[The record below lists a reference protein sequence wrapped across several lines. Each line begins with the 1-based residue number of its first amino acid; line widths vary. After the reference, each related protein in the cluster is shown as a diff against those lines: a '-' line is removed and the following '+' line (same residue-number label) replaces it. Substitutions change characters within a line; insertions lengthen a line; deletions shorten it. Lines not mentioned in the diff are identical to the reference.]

1 VIRSLA
7 GIGCFTAALSLSLS
21 LGCASSVIS
30 RVERIDPM
38 PAVPSSNSVEAPRK
52 EVHSRPL
59 EESSKEGT
67 HLWSMAS
74 EALNRGDVHRATRH
88 LERLV
93 RQEARTIEGDRARLA
108 LAKTSVAHSAH
119 RRALDLLR
127 RRTSIDKFDRLSTM
141 ALAFEGLENYREAA
155 KVWLEAVKAAENAER
170 DGVARKGA
178 ARTLFLGGNP
188 SEAEA
193 TLAATD
199 KSSLKALVERSLHPK
214 LLERLY
220 QEVGQEDPW
229 HAWLALKHARI
240 LMSRGEGVA
249 AREAVRQAQKTPSNP
264 HVRQE
269 AKELIDRLEAWDR
282 VNPRSVGVLLPLS
295 GKHSGLIRGVRA
307 ALELAFAKDPSLKPI
322 FKDTQG
328 NVEQAAKMAHELIF
342 QDHVAM
348 IVGPIGHFET
358 EAVVSV
364 TRRFHIPHIHLS
376 SKHETG
382 DDSPSVWRFRVSARE
397 YGALMAKH
405 AVEVL
410 GRKRFA
416 ILCPTHTHGYEAMAA
431 FWDQVIAL
439 GGEVTAI
446 EFYDSKAKT
455 TKDLSPFIPKLL
467 HARKPGKVT
476 VNFDALFVPGS
487 ARQMRNIAPI
497 LKFWG
502 VRLQTDPSLKGTSRN
517 PLVQLLGGSSWH
529 RNWLIDRGE
538 DLVDNGIFASSFHYD
553 PNDPHADEFV
563 INFRRSSGQK
573 PLPIHAE
580 VYDAASLAVLA
591 MMGLEGNNHLSRHQ
605 VIQNLLNAGEV
616 KGATGLHRVTGDAPV
631 HRRPWLM
638 TVDLDDIRP
647 RLPLVEEIERR
658 RMRGHTS
665 DSP

>member
-1 VIRSLA
+1 VSKSL
-7 GIGCFTAALSLSLS
+7 IVTGCLTAAVGLLLVQ
-21 LGCASSVIS
+21 GCASPSAS
-30 RVERIDPM
+30 FVERSDSRT
-38 PAVPSSNSVEAPRK
+38 VHTSPSPTLPGPK
-52 EVHSRPL
+52 EVHRESV
-59 EESSKEGT
+59 EKSSKEGT
-67 HLWSMAS
+67 QLWSIAS
-74 EALNRGDVHRATRH
+74 EALQQGDVHRATRH

-93 RQEARTIEGDRARLA
+93 REESGTVEGDRARLA
-108 LAKTSVAHSAH
+108 LAQTSVQHSAH
-119 RRALDLLR
+119 RRALDLLK
-127 RRTSIDKFDRLSTM
+127 RRTSIDEFDRLSTM

-155 KVWLEAVKAAENAER
+155 KVWLEAVKAAENSER
-170 DGVARKGA
+170 GGVARKGA

-193 TLAATD
+193 TLNAADT
-199 KSSLKALVERSLHPK
+199 SSLEVLVEPSLHPK

-220 QEVGQEDPW
+220 REVGQEDPW
-229 HAWLALKHARI
+229 HAWLALKHART
-240 LMSRGEGVA
+240 LMSRGEGLA
-249 AREAVRQAQKTPSNP
+249 AREAVVQAQQPPANP
-264 HVRQE
+264 HIRQE
-269 AKELIDRLEAWDR
+269 AKELLGRIEAWDR
-282 VNPRSVGVLLPLS
+282 VSPRSVGVLLPLS
-295 GKHSGLIRGVRA
+295 GKHSGLIRGIRA

-322 FKDTQG
+322 FRDTQG
-328 NVEQAAKMAHELIF
+328 NAAHASKMANELIF

-416 ILCPTHTHGYEAMAA
+416 ILCPTHTHGYEAMGA
-431 FWDQVIAL
+431 FWDQVVAL
-439 GGEVTAI
+439 GGEVTAF

-467 HARKPGKVT
+467 HARKPGKLT

-487 ARQMRNIAPI
+487 ARQMRIIAPI

-502 VRLQTDPSLKGTSRN
+502 VRLQTDPGLKGTTRN
-517 PLVQLLGGSSWH
+517 PFVQLLGGSSWH
-529 RNWLIDRGE
+529 RKWLIDRGE
-538 DLVDNGIFASSFHYD
+538 DLVDNGIFASPFHYD

-563 INFRRSSGQK
+563 INFRQSSGQK

-591 MMGLEGNNHLSRHQ
+591 MMGIAGNDHRSRHQ
-605 VIQNLLNAGEV
+605 VIQNLLNVGEV